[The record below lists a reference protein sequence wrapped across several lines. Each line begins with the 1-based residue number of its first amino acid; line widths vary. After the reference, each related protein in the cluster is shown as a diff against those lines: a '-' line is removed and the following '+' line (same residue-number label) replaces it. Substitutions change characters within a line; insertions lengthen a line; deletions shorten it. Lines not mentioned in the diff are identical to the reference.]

1 MSPAAATKVGFGAER
16 LAGDAT
22 RRTSAPAASYLP
34 PGALLAAPARR
45 GHRIVAAVRFLEA
58 PLQLHYHSAISIPR
72 RRSEH
77 LQAGPFSDPS
87 PGDGSEARRIPVQI
101 RKQGRC
107 DIATPCATYAIIAT
121 RVA

>member
-22 RRTSAPAASYLP
+22 RRTSAPAASYPP

-77 LQAGPFSDPS
+77 LSSDPS
-87 PGDGSEARRIPVQI
+87 QETDLRPAVSRFRSGNRAGVV
-101 RKQGRC
+101 GH
-107 DIATPCATYAIIAT
+107 
-121 RVA
+121 

>member
-22 RRTSAPAASYLP
+22 RRTSAPAASYPP

-77 LQAGPFSDPS
+77 LSSDPS

-107 DIATPCATYAIIAT
+107 GRLDGPLWRFDTVRT
-121 RVA
+121 VVFLV

>member
-22 RRTSAPAASYLP
+22 RRTSAPAASYP
-34 PGALLAAPARR
+34 PPDALLAAPARR

-77 LQAGPFSDPS
+77 LSSDPS

-107 DIATPCATYAIIAT
+107 DSTAAALRRRPACAA
-121 RVA
+121 